1 MSKHSYIV
9 KLKVEGDDE
18 SLKEAYKTQLLKL
31 KENTN
36 NVHKDSGFDLYIPSD
51 ISPDKS
57 DTSILVDL
65 NVKCAVYKV
74 FKNSSV
80 IEPSAYYLYPRS
92 SISKTKFRLAN
103 SVGII
108 DSGYRGNLKIALD
121 INRIAIHSAGIS
133 YCETPPHLKKG
144 SRLVQICMPDLS
156 SDFEVEIVDDLDE
169 TERGEG
175 GFGSTGK

>member
-1 MSKHSYIV
+1 MSNHSYIV
-9 KLKVEGDDE
+9 KLKVEGDD
-18 SLKEAYKTQLLKL
+18 SLVSAYREHIAFKNWTEKN
-31 KENTN
+31 KRY
-36 NVHKDSGFDLYIPSD
+36 KDSGFDLYLPEAV
-51 ISPDKS
+51 
-57 DTSILVDL
+57 SIEASQTKLVDL
-65 NVKCAVYKV
+65 KVKCAVYKV

-80 IEPSAYYLYPRS
+80 VEPSAYYLYPRS

-108 DSGYRGNLKIALD
+108 DSGYRGNLKVALD
-121 INRIAIHSAGIS
+121 CWGTSS
-133 YCETPPHLKKG
+133 G
-144 SRLVQICMPDLS
+144 SCKAFHKLVQICMPDLS

>member
-1 MSKHSYIV
+1 MSNHSYIV
-9 KLKVEGDDE
+9 RLKVEGDN
-18 SLKEAYKTQLLKL
+18 SLVSAYREHIAFKNWTEKN
-31 KENTN
+31 KRC
-36 NVHKDSGFDLYIPSD
+36 KDSGFDLYLPEAV
-51 ISPDKS
+51 
-57 DTSILVDL
+57 SIEASQTKLVDL
-65 NVKCAVYKV
+65 KVKCAVYKV

-80 IEPSAYYLYPRS
+80 VEPSAYYLYPRS

-121 INRIAIHSAGIS
+121 CWGTSS
-133 YCETPPHLKKG
+133 G
-144 SRLVQICMPDLS
+144 SCKAFHKLVQICMPDLS
-156 SDFEVEIVDDLDE
+156 YDFEVEIVDDLDE